1 MNSSIRLTK
10 MHRFRTLTFLD
21 SKSRRQ
27 IFAEFS
33 LEKQLTSSISVKY
46 ETNGLNLTQHVGVGR
61 GGING

>member
-10 MHRFRTLTFLD
+10 MHSFRTLTFLD